1 MAGPHGR
8 EPVTVEATDP
18 GRDGLVVPSS
28 DLARGR
34 RVARAIRNG
43 QERSGALDVRGGSAG
58 RAAQAGQLLALIRR
72 ERAKGIFP
80 VARHGTPRGTRIASS
95 PYQSSLQMTHSY
107 VRLQGF
113 WAKQFSSGPCRSVR
127 GDDIQLHGMGDG
139 ALRRRSIKL
148 LYAGWLPHSV
158 FRPGA
163 SPV

>member
-1 MAGPHGR
+1 MTAK
-8 EPVTVEATDP
+8 VCV
-18 GRDGLVVPSS
+18 
-28 DLARGR
+28 LARALR
-34 RVARAIRNG
+34 NTRFVKSADPDPQHNQALRPSFPRAP
-43 QERSGALDVRGGSAG
+43 GGSVTRSDRRPEHSPATTA
-58 RAAQAGQLLALIRR
+58 RKLLINLTVMAD
-72 ERAKGIFP
+72 GHF
-80 VARHGTPRGTRIASS
+80 ARLRGHWAR
-95 PYQSSLQMTHSY
+95 SY

-148 LYAGWLPHSV
+148 LSAGWLPHSV